1 MVKCPLILDLV
12 FPPECVY
19 KRCSLC
25 LSIQNMLDRNKHYCL
40 AMMML
45 SEIVIGMGEWELCV
59 DNRKE
64 KREEKKRKL

>member
-1 MVKCPLILDLV
+1 
-12 FPPECVY
+12 
-19 KRCSLC
+19 
-25 LSIQNMLDRNKHYCL
+25 
-40 AMMML
+40 MMML